1 MKHIIRYLLH
11 SVLFAGLGLATP
23 LALADVAD
31 TAVFAD
37 GKQVYE
43 HICQGCH
50 MPDGMGAVGAGY
62 YPAFAGN
69 PNLASA
75 EYTALVILIGRR
87 NMPSF
92 GEGNL
97 VGNNTRFSVRLSD
110 QEVASVAN
118 YIRSHFGN
126 AFGDRLTAADV
137 KALHPR

>member
-1 MKHIIRYLLH
+1 MKHIIKYMVH
-11 SVLFAGLGLATP
+11 SVLFAGLGLTTQFVS
-23 LALADVAD
+23 ADGAD
-31 TAVFAD
+31 TPDLAD

-50 MPDGMGAVGAGY
+50 MPDGMGAVGAGF

-75 EYTALVILIGRR
+75 QYTAQVILIGRG

-92 GEGNL
+92 GEGNP
-97 VGNNTRFSVRLSD
+97 VGEQAWFSMTLSD
-110 QEVASVAN
+110 EEVASVAN

-126 AFGDRLTAADV
+126 AFEDRLTAVQV
-137 KALHPR
+137 KAMHPQ

>member
-1 MKHIIRYLLH
+1 MKHITRYLLH
-11 SVLFAGLGLATP
+11 SFLFAGLGLATP
-23 LALADVAD
+23 FALADGAD
-31 TAVFAD
+31 TSGLAD

-75 EYTALVILIGRR
+75 QYTVLVILNGRR

-92 GEGNL
+92 GAGNL
-97 VGNNTRFSVRLSD
+97 VGDKPWFGMTLSD
-110 QEVASVAN
+110 EEIASVAN

-126 AFGDRLTAADV
+126 AFEDRLSAAEV
-137 KALHPR
+137 KALRPR